1 MADQFSNEGSST
13 GNISAECSDSTVQLN
28 IKTLDSRIYSF
39 QVNKNMPVSLFKE
52 KIANEI
58 GVPVS
63 QQRLIFRG
71 KVLKDEHVLSEYLER
86 QPNQPQ
92 ASGTSADEHT
102 GTSSNQGLNSG
113 NDVGSGPPRNRLG
126 QISHSVVLGTFNVG
140 EQGEGIVHDI
150 TRVIGH
156 VLNSIGNGGQ
166 STVNGPN
173 AVQTSAQPGN
183 ETEGIRAGNQ
193 NPAGNQ
199 APSGQTFHG
208 PTFQSVSHVQ
218 IPVAAGSIPLPS
230 LNAPIPDSLN
240 TLIEFMNR
248 MEQTLTQ
255 NGYQS
260 NFSSANPGDQR
271 VELPSNTQGMPTL
284 EALST
289 VLRRAERLLGG
300 QTVAALSHIA
310 GRLERERA
318 SADPRIRG
326 QIQSESAQIGL
337 AMQHLGALLLEL
349 GRTMLTLRMGQ
360 SSVESV
366 VNAGPAVYI
375 SPSGPNPIM
384 AQFMPN
390 VLFTTGVTVLHQQ
403 LPDKPFLAELAP
415 VYCYLNLNFVQSSC
429 GSLGPF
435 PLQTSSLFGGPLPS
449 STPGNLGSI
458 GIGGAPR
465 NVSIHIHAGTSV
477 PIVSA
482 IGSRPNN
489 GEGAR
494 SEQLN
499 EPGSDG
505 SSSTRQL
512 PVRNVIA
519 TTIPSHPP
527 GVGVSSSTQTGFS
540 VSSSQPPD
548 SASLSSA
555 LAEINARL
563 MNVVGSM
570 QGDNA
575 APSGEIESI
584 SRDSSSGS
592 ESRPSTLNA
601 QQDTME
607 PNFFGASSAS
617 LVGSSSESELQTEA
631 VQTSSNAERDVL
643 VDEFVSSSKQ
653 DLQSCSSGETIVKPE
668 KDGGVSAVSDGQ
680 DVTDPA
686 KSAPLGLGM
695 GGLERKKRN
704 RPQPPVSKVADDG
717 SSSSSVDKKQTR
729 TDGQHILQ
737 TLASHGSALNS
748 RNANGPSQRPLPSSD
763 RPIDVAGLMSQALQ
777 SPALNGLLEGVSQ
790 QTGVD
795 SPDGLRNMLQQFTQS
810 PQLMNTVNQIVQQVG
825 SQDVGNMFT
834 GAERG
839 QGGGIDISRMF
850 QQMMPIVSRAL
861 GGANPS
867 SLFSIEEAEPGA
879 PHQDGTVNRDEY
891 SDNPSLQLDLQPLAE
906 RIEHLSPSVDIFGA
920 VAENAVQLSGLGSL
934 SNDLLDELCHN
945 ESLAREY
952 VDMLR
957 YDVSKLLEGR
967 SEADKS

>member
-1 MADQFSNEGSST
+1 MAGQCSNEGSST

-71 KVLKDEHVLSEYLER
+71 KVLKDEHVLSEYHVENGHTLHLVER

-92 ASGTSADEHT
+92 ASGTSADEPT
-102 GTSSNQGLNSG
+102 GTSSNQGIPSG
-113 NDVGSGPPRNRLG
+113 NDVGSGPPRNRVG

-140 EQGEGIVHDI
+140 EQGEGIVHDL

-173 AVQTSAQPGN
+173 AVQTPSAQPGN
-183 ETEGIRAGNQ
+183 ETEGMRAGNQ

-208 PTFQSVSHVQ
+208 PTFQSVSHVVQ

-230 LNAPIPDSLN
+230 LNPIPDSLN

-255 NGYQS
+255 NGYES
-260 NFSSANPGDQR
+260 NFSPANPGDQR
-271 VELPSNTQGMPTL
+271 EELPSNQQGMPTL

-318 SADPRIRG
+318 SADPRVRG
-326 QIQSESAQIGL
+326 QIQSESVQIGL

-360 SSVESV
+360 SSAESV
-366 VNAGPAVYI
+366 VNNGPAVYI

-384 AQFMPN
+384 AQ
-390 VLFTTGVTVLHQQ
+390 
-403 LPDKPFLAELAP
+403 
-415 VYCYLNLNFVQSSC
+415 
-429 GSLGPF
+429 PF
-435 PLQTSSLFGGPLPS
+435 PLQASSLFGGSLPS
-449 STPGNLGSI
+449 STPANLGTI
-458 GIGGAPR
+458 GIGSAPR
-465 NVSIHIHAGTSV
+465 NVNIHIHAGTSIA
-477 PIVSA
+477 PLVSA

-489 GEGAR
+489 GEGTR
-494 SEQLN
+494 GEQHN
-499 EPGSDG
+499 EPGSGG
-505 SSSTRQL
+505 SGSTRVL

-519 TTIPSHPP
+519 ATIPSHPP

-540 VSSSQPPD
+540 VSTSQPPD

-570 QGDNA
+570 QGDNT
-575 APSGEIESI
+575 APSGEMESI
-584 SRDSSSGS
+584 SRDLSSGS

-601 QQDTME
+601 QQDTVEM
-607 PNFFGASSAS
+607 NGFGASSAS
-617 LVGSSSESELQTEA
+617 LVGSTPESEVQKLQTEA

-643 VDEFVSSSKQ
+643 VDKFVSSSKQ

-668 KDGGVSAVSDGQ
+668 KDGDVSAVSDRQ
-680 DVTDPA
+680 DVTEPA

-695 GGLERKKRN
+695 GGLERKKRT

-717 SSSSSVDKKQTR
+717 SSSSSVDKSQQTR

-825 SQDVGNMFT
+825 SQDVGNMFA

-850 QQMMPIVSRAL
+850 QQMMPIVSQAL

-867 SLFSIEEAEPGA
+867 SLFSVEEAVPGA
-879 PHQDGTVNRDEY
+879 PYQDGTVNRRDGY

-920 VAENAVQLSGLGSL
+920 VAENAVQLSGLGSA

-967 SEADKS
+967 SKPDKS

>member
-71 KVLKDEHVLSEYLER
+71 KVLKDEHVLSEYHVENGHTLHLVER

-173 AVQTSAQPGN
+173 AVQTSSAQPGN

-326 QIQSESAQIGL
+326 QIQSESEQIGL

-384 AQFMPN
+384 AQ
-390 VLFTTGVTVLHQQ
+390 
-403 LPDKPFLAELAP
+403 
-415 VYCYLNLNFVQSSC
+415 
-429 GSLGPF
+429 PF

-465 NVSIHIHAGTSV
+465 NVSIHIHA
-477 PIVSA
+477 A

-680 DVTDPA
+680 DVTEPA

-825 SQDVGNMFT
+825 SQDVGNMFA

-934 SNDLLDELCHN
+934 SNDLLEELCHN

>member
-71 KVLKDEHVLSEYLER
+71 KVLKDEHVLSEYHVENGHTLHLVER

-384 AQFMPN
+384 AQ
-390 VLFTTGVTVLHQQ
+390 
-403 LPDKPFLAELAP
+403 
-415 VYCYLNLNFVQSSC
+415 
-429 GSLGPF
+429 PF

>member
-1 MADQFSNEGSST
+1 MAGQCSNEGSST

-71 KVLKDEHVLSEYLER
+71 KVLKDEHVLSEYHVENGHTLHLVER

-92 ASGTSADEHT
+92 ASGTSADEPT
-102 GTSSNQGLNSG
+102 GTSSNRG
-113 NDVGSGPPRNRLG
+113 NDVGSGPPRNRVG

-140 EQGEGIVHDI
+140 EQGEGIVHDL

-173 AVQTSAQPGN
+173 AAQTSSAHPGN
-183 ETEGIRAGNQ
+183 ETEGMHAGNQ

-208 PTFQSVSHVQ
+208 PTFQSVSHVVQ
-218 IPVAAGSIPLPS
+218 IPAAAGSIALPS

-240 TLIEFMNR
+240 TLIEFMNQ
-248 MEQTLTQ
+248 MEHTLTQ

-260 NFSSANPGDQR
+260 NFSLANPGDQR
-271 VELPSNTQGMPTL
+271 VELPSNSQGLPNL
-284 EALST
+284 EALSI
-289 VLRRAERLLGG
+289 VLRHAERLLGG
-300 QTVAALSHIA
+300 QAVAALSHIA

-326 QIQSESAQIGL
+326 QIQSESVQIGL

-360 SSVESV
+360 SSAESV

-375 SPSGPNPIM
+375 SSSGPNPIM
-384 AQFMPN
+384 AQ
-390 VLFTTGVTVLHQQ
+390 
-403 LPDKPFLAELAP
+403 
-415 VYCYLNLNFVQSSC
+415 
-429 GSLGPF
+429 PF
-435 PLQTSSLFGGPLPS
+435 PLQTSSLFGGPVPS
-449 STPGNLGSI
+449 STPATLGTI
-458 GIGGAPR
+458 GIGSAPR
-465 NVSIHIHAGTSV
+465 NVNIHIHAGTSLA

-482 IGSRPNN
+482 IGSRTNN
-489 GEGAR
+489 GEGTR
-494 SEQLN
+494 SELHN
-499 EPGSDG
+499 EPGSGGSG
-505 SSSTRQL
+505 SSRVL

-519 TTIPSHPP
+519 TAIPSHPS
-527 GVGVSSSTQTGFS
+527 GVGVCSSSQTGFG
-540 VSSSQPPD
+540 VSTSQPPD
-548 SASLSSA
+548 SASLSSV
-555 LAEINARL
+555 LAEIDSRL
-563 MNVVGSM
+563 RNVVGSM
-570 QGDNA
+570 QGDNTVR
-575 APSGEIESI
+575 SGEMESI
-584 SRDSSSGS
+584 SRDLSSGS
-592 ESRPSTLNA
+592 ESRPSALNA
-601 QQDTME
+601 QQDTTEM
-607 PNFFGASSAS
+607 NGVGAASAS
-617 LVGSSSESELQTEA
+617 LVGCTSESEAQKLQTEA
-631 VQTSSNAERDVL
+631 GQTSSNDERDVL
-643 VDEFVSSSKQ
+643 VDKFVSSSKQ
-653 DLQSCSSGETIVKPE
+653 DLQSCSSGEAIVKPE
-668 KDGGVSAVSDGQ
+668 NDIDVPAVSDRQ
-680 DVTDPA
+680 DVTEPA
-686 KSAPLGLGM
+686 KAAPLGLGV
-695 GGLERKKRN
+695 GGLERKKRT

-717 SSSSSVDKKQTR
+717 SSSSSVNQNQQTR

-737 TLASHGSALNS
+737 SLASHGSALNS
-748 RNANGPSQRPLPSSD
+748 RNANGPPQRPLPSSN
-763 RPIDVAGLMSQALQ
+763 PSIDVAGLMSQALQ

-825 SQDVGNMFT
+825 SQDVGNMFA

-850 QQMMPIVSRAL
+850 QQMMPIVSQAL

-867 SLFSIEEAEPGA
+867 SLFSVEEAEPGA
-879 PHQDGTVNRDEY
+879 SYQDGTVNRDEY
-891 SDNPSLQLDLQPLAE
+891 SDNQTSQLDLQPLAE
-906 RIEHLSPSVDIFGA
+906 RIGHLSPSVDIFRA
-920 VAENAVQLSGLGSL
+920 VAENAVQLSGSGIA

-957 YDVSKLLEGR
+957 CDVSKLLEGH
-967 SEADKS
+967 SEPDKF

>member
-1 MADQFSNEGSST
+1 MAGQFSNESSST

-39 QVNKNMPVSLFKE
+39 QVNKNMPVPLFKE

-71 KVLKDEHVLSEYLER
+71 KVLKDEHVLSEYHVENGHTLHLVER

-92 ASGTSADEHT
+92 ASGTSADEPT

-173 AVQTSAQPGN
+173 AVQTSSAQPGN
-183 ETEGIRAGNQ
+183 ETEGMRAGNQ

-208 PTFQSVSHVQ
+208 PISVSHVQ

-271 VELPSNTQGMPTL
+271 VELPSNAQGMPTI

-384 AQFMPN
+384 AQ
-390 VLFTTGVTVLHQQ
+390 
-403 LPDKPFLAELAP
+403 
-415 VYCYLNLNFVQSSC
+415 
-429 GSLGPF
+429 PF

-449 STPGNLGSI
+449 STPGTLGTI
-458 GIGGAPR
+458 GIGSAPR
-465 NVSIHIHAGTSV
+465 NVNIHIHA
-477 PIVSA
+477 A

-489 GEGAR
+489 GEGTR
-494 SEQLN
+494 SEQHN
-499 EPGSDG
+499 EPGSGG

-519 TTIPSHPP
+519 ATIPSHPP
-527 GVGVSSSTQTGFS
+527 SVGVSSSTQTGFS

-570 QGDNA
+570 QGDNT

-607 PNFFGASSAS
+607 ANFFGASSAS

-631 VQTSSNAERDVL
+631 VQTSGNAERDVL
-643 VDEFVSSSKQ
+643 VDEFISSSKQ

-668 KDGGVSAVSDGQ
+668 KDGGVSAVSDEQ
-680 DVTDPA
+680 DVTEPA

-748 RNANGPSQRPLPSSD
+748 RNVNGPSQRPLPSSD

-825 SQDVGNMFT
+825 SQDVGNMFA

-879 PHQDGTVNRDEY
+879 LHQDGTVNRDEY

-920 VAENAVQLSGLGSL
+920 VAENAVQLSGLGSV

>member
-71 KVLKDEHVLSEYLER
+71 KVLKDEHVLSEYHVENGHTLHLVER

-150 TRVIGH
+150 TR
-156 VLNSIGNGGQ
+156 
-166 STVNGPN
+166 
-173 AVQTSAQPGN
+173 AQPGN

-384 AQFMPN
+384 AQ
-390 VLFTTGVTVLHQQ
+390 
-403 LPDKPFLAELAP
+403 
-415 VYCYLNLNFVQSSC
+415 
-429 GSLGPF
+429 PF